1 MSLLSKEGERGSRV
15 LPPLNVDDDR
25 LYQPHSDSEESEEKG
40 PTEANINRF
49 KHRLRGSGS
58 ASESGSVRSES
69 PGEGREKER
78 EGMGSS
84 DEDIIIEHVS
94 SSLQADTIY
103 NIYIASIRAEQ
114 YLLKL
119 YIMIS
124 MLSGAH
130 NPDAMYHNRV
140 DVLAT

>member
-1 MSLLSKEGERGSRV
+1 MRYIIISSLFSLSKEGKMGLRD

-58 ASESGSVRSES
+58 ASEGGSVRSES
-69 PGEGREKER
+69 PEDGEGREKKR
-78 EGMGSS
+78 EEMGSS

-94 SSLQADTIY
+94 
-103 NIYIASIRAEQ
+103 
-114 YLLKL
+114 
-119 YIMIS
+119 
-124 MLSGAH
+124 
-130 NPDAMYHNRV
+130 
-140 DVLAT
+140 

>member
-1 MSLLSKEGERGSRV
+1 M
-15 LPPLNVDDDR
+15 DDDR

-58 ASESGSVRSES
+58 ASESGSVRSED
-69 PGEGREKER
+69 GEGREKER

-94 SSLQADTIY
+94 SLLQADTIY
-103 NIYIASIRAEQ
+103 IYI
-114 YLLKL
+114 LLP
-119 YIMIS
+119 S
-124 MLSGAH
+124 GLS
-130 NPDAMYHNRV
+130 NTY
-140 DVLAT
+140 